1 MSVQL
6 QEMVHFH
13 LTGKRGGGDLEDAAK
28 PGIRSALLARYS
40 DLEKLRY
47 DYPLV
52 LVERNDEDAFVY
64 TLSGVVDRLLQKIAP
79 RGVGGGRVKAHV
91 LRLEVAMRE
100 LVSGD
105 TEISLSNLWNLAEEA
120 LLSASSKAE
129 VELLRDSL
137 KSARGALQIEGQ
149 VVGCDDRAP
158 ARLLQHV
165 WTMIEAERAH
175 GAMEKINTLILKLG
189 DIVKVDDLKSAGS
202 RTPQN
207 LKNSLGERYQD
218 AFDFELMSR
227 LLNQAAPQ
235 SMLPAGRRRRI
246 QSTLAVLE
254 SQKFFASTGASEKRI
269 KNKTQYRFVFNTA
282 ANALK
287 AYRERLP
294 EMAELIKAITIAE
307 LEIENRYRE
316 SKHDSFLQR
325 LDAQAL
331 AGADLLFFP
340 SYLICLHEEACGTRV
355 QAELMEI
362 FSSDLPMKVL
372 VQSSDIL
379 GEPVLASGRTPHGVS
394 GQQLANTV
402 VGLGDA
408 YVLQSANSN
417 LYQARDE
424 IRRGLVYQGPA
435 LFSVFTGSSEMTPDL
450 PPYLSAAVAMES
462 RVFPAFVFD
471 PAAGQDLAT
480 RFSVKNNPQVEE
492 VWPRQQFCYED
503 EDLQKVSEDVA
514 FTFADFVANDR
525 RYADHFAD
533 VPRDSWSEDM
543 VPAAEY
549 LSLGDEDV
557 GESVPYILM
566 VDGEGILHRLVV
578 DDQVIRAARRCS
590 ERWRNLQEQG
600 GINNSHALELLARE
614 REIWEREKDQE
625 IADLRAKLRAELSQ
639 AGGAASSEPGP
650 VAQKSVVPETAEP
663 EEGEVETAAAAI
675 AAPPSDEPHIET
687 PRCTT
692 CDECTDLNNRMFAY
706 DENKQAYIADISA
719 GTYHDLV
726 EAAETCQV
734 CIIHPG
740 KPKNPDEPGLDELIK
755 RAELFN

>member
-1 MSVQL
+1 MSVEL

-13 LTGKRGGGDLEDAAK
+13 LTGKRGGGELEDVAM
-28 PGIRSALLARYS
+28 PGIRSALLAPYR

-52 LVERNDEDAFVY
+52 LVEGNDEDACVH

-79 RGVGGGRVKAHV
+79 RGIGGERIKAHV
-91 LRLEVAMRE
+91 LRLELKMRE

-105 TEISLSNLWNLAEEA
+105 TETSLSKLWNLAEEA
-120 LLSASSKAE
+120 LLSASGEAE
-129 VELLRDSL
+129 AELLRDSL

-149 VVGCDDRAP
+149 AVGCDDRVP

-165 WTMIEAERAH
+165 WTMVEAERAH
-175 GAMEKINTLILKLG
+175 RATDKINTLILKLG

-207 LKNSLGERYQD
+207 LKNSLGERYQE

-235 SMLPAGRRRRI
+235 SMLPPARRRRI
-246 QSTLAVLE
+246 QSALAVLE
-254 SQKFFASTGASEKRI
+254 SQKFFTPAGPSDKRI
-269 KNKTQYRFVFNTA
+269 RNKTQYRFVFNSV

-294 EMAELIKAITIAE
+294 EMAEFIKAITIAE

-316 SKHDSFLQR
+316 SKHDSFLKR
-325 LDAQAL
+325 LDARAL

-340 SYLICLHEEACGTRV
+340 AYLICLHEEDCGTRV

-372 VQSSDIL
+372 VQSRDIL
-379 GEPVLASGRTPHGVS
+379 GEPVSASGHTPHGVS

-417 LYQARDE
+417 LYQVRDE
-424 IRRGLVYQGPA
+424 IRRGLIYQGPA
-435 LFSVFTGSSEMTPDL
+435 LFSVFTGLSATTPDL
-450 PPYLSAAVAMES
+450 PLYLSAAAAMEA
-462 RVFPAFVFD
+462 RVFPAFAYD
-471 PAAGQDLAT
+471 PAAGHDLAT
-480 RFSVKNNPQVEE
+480 RFSVRNNPQVEE
-492 VWPRQQFCYED
+492 VWPRRPFCYED
-503 EDLQKVSEDVA
+503 EDLQRVSEDVA

-543 VPAAEY
+543 VPVAEY
-549 LSLGDEDV
+549 LSRDDEDV
-557 GESVPYILM
+557 GETVPYILM
-566 VDGEGILHRLVV
+566 IDGEGILHRLVV

-590 ERWRNLQEQG
+590 ERWHRLQEQG
-600 GINNSHALELLARE
+600 GINNSHALALLARE

-625 IADLRAKLRAELSQ
+625 IARLRAELSE
-639 AGGAASSEPGP
+639 AGEGASGDPGP
-650 VAQKSVVPETAEP
+650 VAQATGVVETAESEP
-663 EEGEVETAAAAI
+663 GEVETAAAAI
-675 AAPPSDEPHIET
+675 AAPPSDEPYIET

-692 CDECTDLNNRMFAY
+692 CDECTDQNNRMFAY

-719 GTYHDLV
+719 GTYRDLV

-734 CIIHPG
+734 CVIHPG